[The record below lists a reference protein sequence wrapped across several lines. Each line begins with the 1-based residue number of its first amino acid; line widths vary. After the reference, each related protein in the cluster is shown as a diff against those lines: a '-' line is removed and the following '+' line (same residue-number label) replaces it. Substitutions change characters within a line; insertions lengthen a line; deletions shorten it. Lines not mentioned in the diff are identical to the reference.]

1 MNKILIPCDFSET
14 SENALTYGIEMAKYF
29 SASIILLHVTQIPVM
44 NSEFGLSAYSL
55 TDATEEN
62 LKNLQEKAELIKK
75 NHPLVA
81 NVECFAELGNPAD
94 IIIDYNKKWFVD
106 LTIMGISG
114 HGNKLMKNIFGSTA
128 IAVSRKI
135 EMPLIIV
142 PPGAKYKK
150 IQNVAYACDYDKG
163 IESNSALVQVKYINT
178 LLGAN
183 LNILHVIP
191 EGHDLDNDEAEVD
204 TYVEQKLINSTHKT
218 FVLTDNNVTD
228 GLLYY
233 IKNHDIDM
241 IIMEPKKHSFF
252 HNVFYPSI
260 TNEVAFN
267 SPVPVLTIH
276 G

>member
-14 SENALTYGIEMAKYF
+14 SENALAYGIEMAKYF

-55 TDATEEN
+55 TDATDEN
-62 LKNLQEKAELIKK
+62 LKTLKEKAELIKK

-81 NVECFAELGNPAD
+81 NVECFEELGNPAD

-142 PPGAKYKK
+142 PPEAKYKK
-150 IQNVAYACDYDKG
+150 IQNVAYACDYDKV
-163 IESNSALVQVKYINT
+163 IENSSTLVQVKYINT

-191 EGHDLDNDEAEVD
+191 EGHDLDDDEAEVD
-204 TYVEQKLINSTHKT
+204 TYVEQKLINASHKT

-241 IIMEPKKHSFF
+241 IIMEPKHHNFF

-267 SPVPVLTIH
+267 SPIPVLTIH

>member
-14 SENALTYGIEMAKYF
+14 SENALAYGIEMAKYF
-29 SASIILLHVTQIPVM
+29 SAGIVLLHVTQIPVM

-55 TDATEEN
+55 TDASEES
-62 LKNLQEKAELIKK
+62 LKTLKEKAEIIKK
-75 NHPLVA
+75 TEPLIS
-81 NVECFAELGNPAD
+81 NVECYAEVGNPTD
-94 IIIDYNKKWFVD
+94 IIIDFTKKWFVD
-106 LTIMGISG
+106 LTVMGISG

-128 IAVSRKI
+128 VAVSRKI
-135 EMPLIIV
+135 EMPLLII
-142 PPGAKYKK
+142 PPEAKYKK
-150 IQNVAYACDYDKG
+150 LQNIAYACDYDKA
-163 IESNSALVQVKYINT
+163 IEDNSTLIQVKYMTT
-178 LLGAN
+178 LLGAT

-191 EGHDLDNDEAEVD
+191 EGHELDEDESEVD
-204 TYVEQKLINSTHKT
+204 TYVEQKLINSAHKT
-218 FVLTDNNVTD
+218 FVLTDNNITE

-241 IIMEPKKHSFF
+241 IMIEPKHHNFF